1 MTAPS
6 TARSKATVKEV
17 QIKRGSTAL
26 NLPVYAFL
34 LVYAI
39 VIVYPLFWML
49 ISSFKSNTEIYGSP
63 FGLPSMWMVQN
74 YAQAWDRGISAYFL
88 NSTIVTVI
96 STSLVVM
103 VSAAAAYG
111 MVQMST
117 RAANVILV
125 VAMGGLVLA
134 PQVALIPLYRLLDM
148 MNLLN
153 THWALILPYVAF
165 RIPMAILLIRS
176 VFIGIPRE
184 LVDAATIDG
193 CGSLRVLRN
202 VYFPLSKAVLVT
214 VGVLTAYFAWNEF
227 LFAIVYVDSDSVR
240 TIPAGLMAFRDALQ
254 TDWGVLLA
262 GMVIAAL
269 PIIVAFVFLQKYF
282 VAGVAAGGV
291 KG

>member
-111 MVQMST
+111 MVI
-117 RAANVILV
+117 A
-125 VAMGGLVLA
+125 GG
-134 PQVALIPLYRLLDM
+134 
-148 MNLLN
+148 
-153 THWALILPYVAF
+153 
-165 RIPMAILLIRS
+165 
-176 VFIGIPRE
+176 
-184 LVDAATIDG
+184 
-193 CGSLRVLRN
+193 
-202 VYFPLSKAVLVT
+202 T
-214 VGVLTAYFAWNEF
+214 VGG
-227 LFAIVYVDSDSVR
+227 
-240 TIPAGLMAFRDALQ
+240 PAG
-254 TDWGVLLA
+254 G
-262 GMVIAAL
+262 
-269 PIIVAFVFLQKYF
+269 
-282 VAGVAAGGV
+282 AGGFAQ
-291 KG
+291 KF